1 MVAPAA
7 THDTRR
13 PCRRC
18 GRPSAS
24 RGLCWSHYRS
34 ERPNRVP
41 AAPLREQLR
50 TIKEATGAS
59 ITGLADASGVP
70 RSTIAAILS
79 GERATVTQAT
89 AAAILTG
96 FPTSGSI
103 TIDGPLVPVLGTR
116 RRLRALRAAGI
127 TSAAIVEAAGIHP
140 ATIDRYTWDRT
151 DCPDL
156 IAASHA
162 SAIKDLF
169 ARWGAMP
176 VARPPLYVAQQQWPL
191 PVEWDDDQIDDPD
204 GRHHAHGHTRAW
216 RLREYLAGNWPAPL
230 KPATRLAA
238 EYAARGELEPS
249 YARRYHR
256 ETA

>member
-1 MVAPAA
+1 MVDPATPAA
-7 THDTRR
+7 RR

-24 RGLCWSHYRS
+24 RGLCWSHYRA
-34 ERPNRVP
+34 ERPDRVP

-50 TIKEATGAS
+50 TIQEATGAS
-59 ITGLADASGVP
+59 LTGLAGASGVP

-79 GERATVTQAT
+79 GERDTVTQAT
-89 AAAILTG
+89 AAAILAG
-96 FPTSGSI
+96 FPASGTL

-116 RRLRALRAAGI
+116 RRLRALRAAGV
-127 TSAAIVEAAGIHP
+127 TSAAIVEATGIHP
-140 ATIDRYTWDRT
+140 ATINRYTWDRD

-169 ARWGAMP
+169 ARWGALP
-176 VARPPLYVAQQQWPL
+176 VSRPPLYVAQQQWPL
-191 PVEWDDDQIDDPD
+191 PVEWDDDQLDDPG

-238 EYAARGELEPS
+238 EYAARGELEPG
-249 YARRYHR
+249 YARRYR
-256 ETA
+256 SEAA